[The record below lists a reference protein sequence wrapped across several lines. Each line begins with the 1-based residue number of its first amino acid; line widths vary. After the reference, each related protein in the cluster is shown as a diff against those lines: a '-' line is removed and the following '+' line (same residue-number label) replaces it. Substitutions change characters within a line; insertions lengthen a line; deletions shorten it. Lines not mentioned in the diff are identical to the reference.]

1 MTTAAP
7 AASENGVRLT
17 VADGIGIVT
26 IDRPASRNAI
36 SRGVMSALNDVLDRI
51 EAAIE
56 AGELNVA
63 ALRGGGDRVF
73 ISGGDL
79 KELATIRT
87 EPDATAMSQTMRGV
101 LDRIA
106 TLPVPTVALLNGDA
120 YGGGGEVAVACD
132 LRLASADI
140 KIAFNQVALGIMP
153 AWGGIERLTSLV
165 GRGRALQLLL
175 TGTALTAEAADAIN
189 LIEFVVPRERFEAEA
204 AGLLAAL
211 AAIPAT
217 PARAIKSLV
226 ASVTPASFPDLAA
239 LASAEFARS
248 WVADDHWAA
257 LAAAQARRAGQ
268 KRARDDARA
277 HEPVPVR
284 PADGGAADEETSR
297 A

>member
-1 MTTAAP
+1 MTTAP
-7 AASENGVRLT
+7 PTASESGVRLT

-26 IDRPASRNAI
+26 IDRPTRRNAI
-36 SRGVMSALNDVLDRI
+36 DRGVMAALNDVLDRI
-51 EAAIE
+51 DSAIE

-63 ALRGGGDRVF
+63 AVRGGGDRVF

-79 KELATIRT
+79 KELAKIRT

-175 TGTALTAEAADAIN
+175 TGSVLTAEAAGAIN

-226 ASVTPASFPDLAA
+226 GSVAPASFPELATS
-239 LASAEFARS
+239 ASAEFARS

-257 LAAAQARRAGQ
+257 LEAAEARRAGLRRMRDSACAQ
-268 KRARDDARA
+268 KPDA
-277 HEPVPVR
+277 
-284 PADGGAADEETSR
+284 AAQQTSQPS
-297 A
+297 